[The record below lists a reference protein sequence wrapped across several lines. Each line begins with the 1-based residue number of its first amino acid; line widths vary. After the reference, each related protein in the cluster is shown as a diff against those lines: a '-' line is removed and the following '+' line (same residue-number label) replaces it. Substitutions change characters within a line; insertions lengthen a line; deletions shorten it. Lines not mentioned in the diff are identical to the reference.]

1 MAHFRI
7 LVAAARAGHC
17 HSAIGLSK
25 CNVASDKGRNILEEK
40 GVKKELRYWYRYYG
54 TAVEVQSITELGL
67 AKRPISPKVDREGP
81 ETCGKKE
88 FSVTSK

>member
-1 MAHFRI
+1 M
-7 LVAAARAGHC
+7 
-17 HSAIGLSK
+17 
-25 CNVASDKGRNILEEK
+25 EEK
-40 GVKKELRYWYRYYG
+40 GVKKELRYWWQGYG

-67 AKRPISPKVDREGP
+67 AKGPINPKVDREGP